1 MPGSY
6 RGREDKSAS
15 KVATVIDVAVQR
27 HHLGGV
33 LKEPFHA
40 RSKGPKLR
48 KIA

>member
-27 HHLGGV
+27 HHLGGL
-33 LKEPFHA
+33 LKEPFPV
-40 RSKGPKLR
+40 RSKGPRLK
-48 KIA
+48 KTA